1 MFKTSML
8 SSDLGD
14 YSDTYI
20 VVKGR
25 AIAAGIML
33 LTEEIISLPLRKMLC
48 LDSVYQESV
57 IHL

>member
-1 MFKTSML
+1 ML

-33 LTEEIISLPLRKMLC
+33 LTEEIISLPLRKMLF

>member
-33 LTEEIISLPLRKMLC
+33 LTEEIISLPLRKMLKE
-48 LDSVYQESV
+48 YQK
-57 IHL
+57 I